1 MRPDY
6 VRISASQLT
15 AGGGQEDWDYRLDRP
30 PFTRY
35 FWNGS
40 DFEAVGTSTSSGG
53 VFRGPYT
60 WAARP
65 TSDLTV
71 GDTIRFTDV
80 GMAPGSMGIW
90 TGSRW
95 RRLYPFTLTE
105 FAGSVATPVASL
117 GTGVTSGTFTLPS
130 VPTIPASFLEAGNGV
145 MIDALVTHIGTGG
158 TSDFNVHLGTAGTTS
173 DSLAVN
179 RNITAVNNRTLHA
192 RTEVSFS
199 SLTNFVSAAG
209 VPTNDQTTATL
220 VDRTTNVDLA
230 QAMLATVAVASG
242 NAADSWKLIWFR
254 LSVL

>member
-71 GDTIRFTDV
+71 GDTMRATDV
-80 GMAPGSMGIW
+80 GMTPGTMFIW

-95 RRLYPFTLTE
+95 RRLYPFTLVE
-105 FAGSVATPVASL
+105 MAGSVASPVATL
-117 GTGVTSGTFTLPS
+117 GTGITAGTFTLPS
-130 VPTIPASFLEAGNGV
+130 VPTVPAGLLEAGNAV
-145 MIDALVTHIGTGG
+145 MFDYMVTQSAAFTTDINL
-158 TSDFNVHLGTAGTTS
+158 FFGTAGTTG
-173 DSLAVN
+173 DSQVGSRTL
-179 RNITAVNNRTLHA
+179 TAAANRTAHS

-199 SLTNFVSAAG
+199 SSTNFVPAANI
-209 VPTNDQTTATL
+209 PTNDQTTAVL
-220 VDRTTNVDLA
+220 NDRTTNVDLTA
-230 QAMLATVAVASG
+230 AMLATLAVANG
-242 NAADSWKLIWFR
+242 NATNSWKLVWFR